1 MERSDMELIQKH
13 TANDKILESL
23 YREHL
28 DFERKIEKYNNK
40 PFLTPSEEMERKQ
53 LQKLK
58 LAGRDRI
65 EMILREYRKK
75 ESLS

>member
-1 MERSDMELIQKH
+1 MERSDIELIQKH